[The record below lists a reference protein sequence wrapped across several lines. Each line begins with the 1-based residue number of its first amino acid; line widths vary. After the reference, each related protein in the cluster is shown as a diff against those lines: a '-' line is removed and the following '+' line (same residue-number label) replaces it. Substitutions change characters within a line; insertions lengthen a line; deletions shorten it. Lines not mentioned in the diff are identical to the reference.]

1 MQLFFRYSLPVPKA
15 PLTDDELD
23 AWRALLQTHA
33 ALFDVLERELI
44 AEHDMPLAYY
54 EVLVNLSENGGR
66 MRMSDLADRVL
77 LSRSGLTRLID
88 RMTTAGYVDRE
99 TCPSD
104 RRGSYAVLTAA
115 GMTALKKAWP
125 SHARGVAEHFAKHL
139 DKTETKQLTAIL
151 RRISDPLGPTKTG
164 ACGGA

>member
-1 MQLFFRYSLPVPKA
+1 VGVPKS
-15 PLTDDELD
+15 PLSDTELD

-33 ALFDVLERELI
+33 ALFEVLERELV
-44 AEHDMPLAYY
+44 AEHDMPLAFY

-88 RMTTAGYVDRE
+88 RMTTAGFVNRE

-104 RRGSYAVLTAA
+104 RRGAYAVLTSGGMAA
-115 GMTALKKAWP
+115 LQKAWP
-125 SHARGVAEHFAKHL
+125 THARGVAEHFAKHL
-139 DKTETKQLTAIL
+139 DADEAKQLTAVL
-151 RRISDPLGPTKTG
+151 RRISEPLGPTKTG